1 MKCRCETL
9 TQLQGAEAI
18 SYAKEHLQEVRID
31 PVAWQTE
38 YVCPDTGKRWLLDY
52 PHSEAHGGG
61 PPRLRSLPLPTDSP
75 E

>member
-9 TQLQGAEAI
+9 IQLQGAEAI
-18 SYAKEHLQEVRID
+18 SYAKKHLQEMRID

-61 PPRLRSLPLPTDSP
+61 SPRLRSLPLPTDSP
-75 E
+75 D